1 MLIKEFGLL
10 LLVSVT
16 FNDVMFIIIIT
27 DQDLMILNVSTV
39 SEVTD
44 SKQSVIINAVKTLVI
59 ELLDHLVSFSSYL
72 QQVIIIVRIFCGT
85 YFTNLHEIVL

>member
-1 MLIKEFGLL
+1 MMLIKEFGLL

-85 YFTNLHEIVL
+85 IFHKSP

>member
-1 MLIKEFGLL
+1 MMLIKEFGLL

-44 SKQSVIINAVKTLVI
+44 SKQSVIVNAVKTLVI

-72 QQVIIIVRIFCGT
+72 QQVIIIVRICCGT
-85 YFTNLHEIVL
+85 IFHKSP

>member
-44 SKQSVIINAVKTLVI
+44 SKQSVIVNAVKTLVI

-72 QQVIIIVRIFCGT
+72 QQVIIIVRICCGT
-85 YFTNLHEIVL
+85 IFHKSP